1 MLTDQEGRSVFAKGQ
16 VATSYLLNASSP
28 WSRKA
33 HISAIFV
40 HEGGLS
46 RGKDSAHVLEPY
58 QKGETAPTQLSFCS
72 FNPLLRPRFSARL
85 FICPS
90 ACSASS
96 RFRVAL
102 SARFSPLLLRAHLSA
117 RSEPSRSRLVPAPS
131 GIWLLRF
138 APALAPLSC
147 LSPVSHSRNFG
158 SLEPAFFPA
167 PSAPSRPFSRPA
179 LPYTPGLCSA
189 PVP

>member
-1 MLTDQEGRSVFAKGQ
+1 METPRPSRS
-16 VATSYLLNASSP
+16 ASS
-28 WSRKA
+28 KVA
-33 HISAIFV
+33 HISPIFV

-58 QKGETAPTQLSFCS
+58 QKGDTAPTQLSFCS
-72 FNPLLRPRFSARL
+72 FSPILRPRSSARL

-131 GIWLLRF
+131 GIWLLR
-138 APALAPLSC
+138 LAPIPDLLPC
-147 LSPVSHSRNFG
+147 PSPVSHSRNFG

-167 PSAPSRPFSRPA
+167 PSVPSRPFSRPA

>member
-1 MLTDQEGRSVFAKGQ
+1 MTWPFAK
-16 VATSYLLNASSP
+16 TPRPSRSASS
-28 WSRKA
+28 KVA
-33 HISAIFV
+33 HISTIFV

-72 FNPLLRPRFSARL
+72 FSPLLRPRFSARL

-90 ACSASS
+90 ACSVSS
-96 RFRVAL
+96 RFRLAP
-102 SARFSPLLLRAHLSA
+102 SARFSSPLLRAHLSA
-117 RSEPSRSRLVPAPS
+117 RSEPSRSRLVPTPF
-131 GIWLLRF
+131 GVWFLRF

-147 LSPVSHSRNFG
+147 PSPVSHSRTFG
-158 SLEPAFFPA
+158 SLESAFFPA
-167 PSAPSRPFSRPA
+167 PSVPLRPFLGPA
-179 LPYTPGLCSA
+179 LPYAPGLCCT

>member
-1 MLTDQEGRSVFAKGQ
+1 MTWPFAK
-16 VATSYLLNASSP
+16 TPRPSRSASS
-28 WSRKA
+28 KVA
-33 HISAIFV
+33 HISPIFV

-72 FNPLLRPRFSARL
+72 FSPILCPRSSARL

-117 RSEPSRSRLVPAPS
+117 RSESSRSRLVPTPF
-131 GIWLLRF
+131 GVWLLR
-138 APALAPLSC
+138 LAPIPDLLPC
-147 LSPVSHSRNFG
+147 PSPVSHSRNFG

-167 PSAPSRPFSRPA
+167 PSAPSRPFSRPG

-189 PVP
+189 LVP

>member
-1 MLTDQEGRSVFAKGQ
+1 MTWSFTETPRPSRS
-16 VATSYLLNASSP
+16 ASS
-28 WSRKA
+28 KAA
-33 HISAIFV
+33 HISTIFV

-46 RGKDSAHVLEPY
+46 RGKDSAHVLESY

-72 FNPLLRPRFSARL
+72 FSPILRPRSSARL
-85 FICPS
+85 FRCPS

-131 GIWLLRF
+131 GIWLLR
-138 APALAPLSC
+138 LAPIPDL
-147 LSPVSHSRNFG
+147 LPYPSPVSHSRNFG
-158 SLEPAFFPA
+158 SLEPAFFSA

>member
-1 MLTDQEGRSVFAKGQ
+1 MSPIKKAKQ
-16 VATSYLLNASSP
+16 P
-28 WSRKA
+28 P
-33 HISAIFV
+33 H
-40 HEGGLS
+40 
-46 RGKDSAHVLEPY
+46 
-58 QKGETAPTQLSFCS
+58 QLSFCS
-72 FNPLLRPRFSARL
+72 FSPLLRPRSSARL

-131 GIWLLRF
+131 GIWLLR
-138 APALAPLSC
+138 LAPIPDLLPC
-147 LSPVSHSRNFG
+147 PSPVSHSRNFG

-167 PSAPSRPFSRPA
+167 PSLPRARFLGPPFHIPRACVPRPFLGRLLYAPCSVRHAVPRALFFFRRIFYMSSTVSWQLSGRFSREIRRA
-179 LPYTPGLCSA
+179 LPYS
-189 PVP
+189 